1 MKTYEIIK
9 KKRDKLS
16 LKPDEISEFVNGYV
30 SGSVSDYQM
39 SALLMAI
46 YLNGM
51 DDDETVSLTE
61 VMANSGERI
70 NLDEFLNITVDKHS
84 TGGVGDKTT
93 LIVAPIVASLGC
105 VVAKM
110 SGRGLGFTGG
120 TVDKLSSIPGYR
132 LDLNKREFLDVVRKT
147 NISVISQ
154 TDSLTPAD
162 KKIYALRDVTATVE
176 SIPLIAS
183 SVMSKKIA
191 TGSKSIVLDVK
202 FGSGAFMKEK
212 QSAEILAEKMIKIG
226 KSFGRNIAAVL
237 TNMDMPLGL
246 AVGNN
251 LEVIEAVKLLK
262 GEKIP
267 DLYDECVTLASVM
280 LNLSKQ
286 IPLNKA
292 KELVKNSIQSG
303 AAFKKFREW
312 IVAQGGD
319 ISYIDNTNKF
329 DVSKYKVEVLS
340 ENTGYISKMNTEQIG
355 ICASE
360 LGAGRKKY
368 NDKVDLS
375 AGIIIDKKTG
385 DYVRQGDR
393 LCTLYTNRSNNLSGV
408 RDNYISAL
416 EFSVNKPILTPTIY
430 KTIF

>member
-30 SGSVSDYQM
+30 SGIVSDYQM

-212 QSAEILAEKMIKIG
+212 LSAEILAEKMIKIG

-292 KELVKNSIQSG
+292 KELVENSIQSG

-329 DVSKYKVEVLS
+329 DVSKYRVEVLS

-393 LCTLYTNRSNNLSGV
+393 LCTLYTNQSNNLSGV
-408 RDNYISAL
+408 RNNYISAL